1 MTMYAVGAA
10 RAQEIPTVIV
20 TATPTPVVRK
30 LDKTVVD
37 VASMPRAANGTA
49 QDVLQATPE
58 LSVAADGSIAVKG
71 NSQVTVLVDGK
82 PLALLAGANEE
93 RATALQTMSGADIAS
108 IEVITNPSAAYSA
121 NGGAI
126 VNIVLKRN
134 RKPGAHGQLQA
145 GASDHGLWNGG
156 ASGDAGNKVFSL
168 HGNVA
173 VRHDGTEKIRASSI
187 DWQGGHTRQQST
199 VYVHRIVESAGLG
212 LDVLLSDTDSVSLAA
227 RHAARRSR
235 PLFDVLNWND
245 GTLYHRISEG
255 PNEQSDDSAS
265 VTFSRR
271 QQGGALKVML
281 QRSNTRG
288 LVDKSYRDV
297 FDTGTAFSHGATRSA
312 RRLDQATVDWTRGP
326 WGVGIDAQ
334 DKVEQLDNYQAAID
348 PATGAET
355 IDAATSNRY
364 AMKTTL
370 RAGYL
375 TYLVRDGKWEAL
387 LGGRFERA
395 TMYAAH
401 WNAINPS
408 LHLLYAAS
416 AGLDMTFTYRRSLQ
430 LPDPRDLNPATTY
443 IDAQNLSRGNPALQ
457 PQRLGSWELGA
468 DTSAGPWRRS
478 IAAFYRRSSNTV
490 TDARSVLDNVLLT
503 SKQNGGQAS
512 SAGVT
517 GSLDWAPAGGRLRL
531 GVDGGA
537 YQVRLQTPDGP
548 GVVRQQTMS
557 GYANVRAAFGALALD
572 AHVQSAGITPLGRF
586 GATSSVNLGW
596 TRSLSRTLT
605 LTINANDVFDG
616 SRRTYATDAALW
628 RQRGFDHFVAR
639 RLAIGLVQKM
649 D

>member
-1 MTMYAVGAA
+1 MCIAGAA
-10 RAQEIPTVIV
+10 RAQEMPTVTV
-20 TATPTPVVRK
+20 TAAPAPVVRK

-71 NSQVTVLVDGK
+71 NANVTVLVDGK
-82 PLALLAGANEE
+82 PMALLAGSNDE
-93 RATALQTMSGADIAS
+93 RAMALQTMRGADIAS

-145 GASDHGLWNGG
+145 SASDHGLWNGG
-156 ASGDAGNKVFSL
+156 ASGDAGNTLFSV
-168 HGNVA
+168 HGNLA

-199 VYVHRIVESAGLG
+199 VFVHRIVESAGLG
-212 LDVLLSDTDSVSLAA
+212 LDVMLSGTDSVSLAT

-235 PLFDVLNWND
+235 PLFDVLNWAD

-255 PNEQSDDSAS
+255 PNEQADDSVS
-265 VTFSRR
+265 VTFNR
-271 QQGGALKVML
+271 QQPGGALKAML

-297 FDTGTAFSHGATRSA
+297 FIDSTAFSHGATRSA

-326 WGVGIDAQ
+326 WGVGVDAQ
-334 DKVEQLDNYQAAID
+334 DKAEQLDNYQAAID
-348 PATGAET
+348 PATGAAT

-364 AMKTTL
+364 AMKTTV
-370 RAGYL
+370 RAAYL
-375 TYLVRDGKWEAL
+375 TYLVREGKWEAL
-387 LGGRFERA
+387 LGGRFERT
-395 TMYAAH
+395 TMQAAH
-401 WNAINPS
+401 WNAVNPS
-408 LHLLYAAS
+408 LHLLYATSNATDIT
-416 AGLDMTFTYRRSLQ
+416 LTYLRSLQ

-443 IDAQNLSRGNPALQ
+443 IDAQNLSRGNSALQ

-478 IAAFYRRSSNTV
+478 IAAFYRRSTNAV
-490 TDARSVLDNVLLT
+490 IDARSVLDNVLLT
-503 SKQNGGQAS
+503 SKQNGGEAT
-512 SAGVT
+512 SAGLT
-517 GSLDWAPAGGRLRL
+517 SSLEWGPAGGKLRL
-531 GVDGGA
+531 GMDGGVV
-537 YQVRLQTPDGP
+537 QVRLQTPDES
-548 GVVRQQTMS
+548 GVVRQQRPT
-557 GYANVRAAFGALALD
+557 GYVNVRAAMGELALD

-586 GATSSVNLGW
+586 GSTSSVNLGW
-596 TRSLSRTLT
+596 KRSLSRTLT

-628 RQRGFDHFVAR
+628 RQSGFDHFVAR
-639 RLAIGLVQKM
+639 RLAIGLVQAV